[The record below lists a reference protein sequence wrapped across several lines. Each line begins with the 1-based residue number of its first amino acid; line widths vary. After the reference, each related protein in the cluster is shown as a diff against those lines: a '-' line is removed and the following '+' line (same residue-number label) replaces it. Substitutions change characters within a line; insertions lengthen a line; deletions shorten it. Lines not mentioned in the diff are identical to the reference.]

1 MPIVAREAV
10 EIPTDDFSG
19 EIVKT
24 EITSSQ
30 NSEGKVVQYVQC
42 HVDTGRK
49 DIKGWNGLMKFSV
62 PAYLSKNSALGK
74 LLARLGIAIPAAGQ
88 QFDEQTLTGLSVTF
102 QTRRDGNF
110 TNVVVDSIVPADE

>member
-1 MPIVAREAV
+1 MPIIAKESV

-19 EIVKT
+19 PIQKV
-24 EITSSQ
+24 EITRSQ
-30 NSEGKVVQYVQC
+30 NDEGKIVEYVNC

-62 PAYLSKNSALGK
+62 PAYLTKQSALGR
-74 LLARLGIAIPAAGQ
+74 LLTRLDISWKVGEA
-88 QFDEQTLTGLSVTF
+88 FDEQSLKGIVVSF

-110 TNVVVDSIVPADE
+110 TNVVVDSVVRAEAE